1 MGFEIKTKNVH
12 LKFGNIPVEKEII
25 TSGQPKNTTV
35 NVSKK
40 DYTYAPLRT
49 AILPTPAQLRQAV
62 IDIDRDPRMMMD
74 VLRRLPEADPH
85 IFSVGNTRQLAIL
98 GYDWIIEPSDPDNE
112 KEMKKCEEIMNL
124 LERTNFDNFLTNLTN
139 GIVYGHSVT
148 NPIWTLDTKNRYYP
162 KFDFLE
168 GIHFGKRDGKVKM
181 IVDKNDKDFFV
192 TIGSNANI
200 TGINDQN
207 QIASALAGNLY
218 WVDLNE
224 NDLIIVNYVPPILQG
239 WKNNYMG
246 GLMRPGLYLTL
257 LKYFTMLDWAK
268 FNELFG
274 MPVRVGKYDPVL
286 TSKEG
291 IEILKTAVQNIGTD
305 AGAVI
310 DKTMELEFLRAES
323 GVGTGRATYEAF
335 AEHVE
340 RKQSMVFIGQNLT
353 AEQTGKYAVNRLRQA
368 RVHDAE
374 GFAHRLAD
382 RGQPSR
388 VIAQGDDEQDEED
401 RRHQQQSHIDSGD
414 ENERGD
420 QSDERI
426 GDEHQAGTEHQIE
439 HAHVVGSASHDVADT
454 LPAVERLALAQQADV
469 QLIAAVAFHALGHE
483 LERRV
488 APQSG

>member
-62 IDIDRDPRMMMD
+62 IDVDRDPRMMMD
-74 VLRRLPEADPH
+74 ILRKLPEADPH

-98 GYDWIIEPSDPDNE
+98 GYDWRIEPSDPDNE

-218 WVDLNE
+218 WIDLNE

-353 AEQTGKYAVNRLRQA
+353 AEQTGKFGSNALAQTQNLIRMDYM
-368 RVHDAE
+368 
-374 GFAHRLAD
+374 FADMQMITSLVQKVVDKMYFFNYGNPPENFYPKFKFYTEEAKDLQQLSGVIDDLSRAGLPISKQWAYKTFD
-382 RGQPSR
+382 IDQP
-388 VIAQGDDEQDEED
+388 EDEED
-401 RRHQQQSHIDSGD
+401 SFGGNNSYPF
-414 ENERGD
+414 
-420 QSDERI
+420 SI
-426 GDEHQAGTEHQIE
+426 GD
-439 HAHVVGSASHDVADT
+439 
-454 LPAVERLALAQQADV
+454 
-469 QLIAAVAFHALGHE
+469 
-483 LERRV
+483 
-488 APQSG
+488 